1 MQESISHGRRS
12 RLKAAPTSEH
22 FCRYQLRWSF
32 LFETICWRLGMRLQD
47 KVALV
52 TGAAQGLGAA
62 IARRFGREGAQVFV
76 GDLKESEGSAFAAQ
90 LKAEGVNAWFV
101 RLDVASEES
110 WVRSCEMVIAKA
122 GRLDVLVNNAGINI
136 RQPIE
141 EMSVES
147 LDLMLAVNVRGP
159 FLGIK
164 HALPLMRKAGGGSI
178 INMGSVCSIIGHKF
192 TPEAYTTVKGAL
204 AQLTKSVAV
213 RYAKDNIRANILCPS
228 TVETPLVQ
236 EMLKNPERRTER
248 LGEVPLGRLA
258 SLDDVANAA
267 LYLASD
273 EAAFINGVAFPVDG
287 GVTAW

>member
-1 MQESISHGRRS
+1 M
-12 RLKAAPTSEH
+12 RLK
-22 FCRYQLRWSF
+22 
-32 LFETICWRLGMRLQD
+32 D

-52 TGAAQGLGAA
+52 TGASQGLGAA
-62 IARRFGREGAQVFV
+62 IARRFGYEGAHVFL
-76 GDLKESEGSAFAAQ
+76 GDLKEAEGDAFAAQ

-101 RLDVASEES
+101 RLDVASEPS
-110 WVRSCEMVIAKA
+110 WAQCCEMVGASA
-122 GRLDVLVNNAGINI
+122 GRLDILVNNAGINI
-136 RQPIE
+136 RQSIE
-141 EMSVES
+141 EMSVEN
-147 LDLMLAVNVRGP
+147 LDRMLAVNVRGP

-164 HALPLMRKAGGGSI
+164 HALPLMRRAGGGSI
-178 INMGSVCSIIGHKF
+178 INMGSVCSLIGHRF

-204 AQLTKSVAV
+204 SQLTKSVAV

-236 EMLKNPERRTER
+236 EMLKNPERRQER

-258 SLDDVANAA
+258 SLDDVAAAA

-287 GVTAW
+287 GVTAA

>member
-1 MQESISHGRRS
+1 M
-12 RLKAAPTSEH
+12 RLK
-22 FCRYQLRWSF
+22 
-32 LFETICWRLGMRLQD
+32 D

-52 TGAAQGLGAA
+52 TGAAQGLGAS
-62 IARRFGREGAQVFV
+62 IARRYGREGAQVFV
-76 GDLKESEGSAFAAQ
+76 GDLKEAEGNAFAADLQ
-90 LKAEGVNAWFV
+90 AENIKAWFV
-101 RLDVASEES
+101 RLDVASEPS
-110 WVRSCEMVIAKA
+110 WARCLEAVGAKA
-122 GRLDVLVNNAGINI
+122 GRLDILVNNAGINI

-141 EMSVES
+141 EMSVEN
-147 LDLMLAVNVRGP
+147 LDRMLAVNVRGP

-178 INMGSVCSIIGHKF
+178 INMGSVCSLIGHRF

-204 AQLTKSVAV
+204 IQLTKSVAV

-236 EMLKNPERRTER
+236 EMLKNPERRQER

-258 SLDDVANAA
+258 SLDDVAGAA

>member
-1 MQESISHGRRS
+1 MM
-12 RLKAAPTSEH
+12 RLK
-22 FCRYQLRWSF
+22 
-32 LFETICWRLGMRLQD
+32 G
-47 KVALV
+47 KVALI
-52 TGAAQGLGAA
+52 TGGAQGLGAA
-62 IARRFGREGAQVFV
+62 IARRFGHEGAQVFL
-76 GDLKESEGSAFAAQ
+76 GDLKEDEGHVFAAQ
-90 LKAEGVNAWFV
+90 LQAEGVNARFV

-110 WVRSCEMVIAKA
+110 WVRSCGSVIETA

-141 EMSVES
+141 EMTVEN
-147 LDLMLAVNVRGP
+147 LDRMLAVNVRGP

-164 HALPLMRKAGGGSI
+164 HALPLMRRAGGGSI
-178 INMGSVCSIIGHKF
+178 INMGSVCSMIGHKF

-204 AQLTKSVAV
+204 IQLTKSVAV

-228 TVETPLVQ
+228 TVETPFVQ
-236 EMLKNPERRTER
+236 EMLKNPERRQER

>member
-1 MQESISHGRRS
+1 M
-12 RLKAAPTSEH
+12 RLK
-22 FCRYQLRWSF
+22 
-32 LFETICWRLGMRLQD
+32 D

-52 TGAAQGLGAA
+52 TGASQGLGAA
-62 IARRFGREGAQVFV
+62 IARRFGREGAQVFL
-76 GDLKESEGSAFAAQ
+76 GDLKEGEGKVFAAQ
-90 LKAEGVNAWFV
+90 LQAENIKAWFLP
-101 RLDVASEES
+101 LDVASEES
-110 WVRSCEMVIAKA
+110 WVRACEMVIAKA
-122 GRLDVLVNNAGINI
+122 DRLDVLVNNAGVNI

-141 EMSVES
+141 EMSVEN
-147 LDLMLAVNVRGP
+147 LDRMLAVNVRGP

-164 HALPLMRKAGGGSI
+164 HVLPLMRKAGGGSI
-178 INMGSVCSIIGHKF
+178 LNMGSVCSLIGHRF

-204 AQLTKSVAV
+204 IQLTKSVAV
-213 RYAKDNIRANILCPS
+213 RYARDNIRTNILCPS

-236 EMLKNPERRTER
+236 EMLKNPERRRER

-258 SLDDVANAA
+258 SLDDVASAA

>member
-1 MQESISHGRRS
+1 MK
-12 RLKAAPTSEH
+12 RLK
-22 FCRYQLRWSF
+22 
-32 LFETICWRLGMRLQD
+32 G

-52 TGAAQGLGAA
+52 TGGAQGLGAA
-62 IARRFGREGAQVFV
+62 IARRFGHEGAQVFL
-76 GDLKESEGSAFAAQ
+76 GDLKEAEGNLCAAQ
-90 LKAEGVNAWFV
+90 LQTEGVKAWFV

-110 WVRSCEMVIAKA
+110 WIRCCEKVIENA

-141 EMSVES
+141 EMTVEN

-164 HALPLMRKAGGGSI
+164 HALPLMRRAGGGSI
-178 INMGSVCSIIGHKF
+178 INMGSVCCLIGHKF

-204 AQLTKSVAV
+204 IQLTKSVAV
-213 RYAKDNIRANILCPS
+213 RYAKDNIRANLLCPS

-236 EMLKNPERRTER
+236 EMLKNPERRSER

-273 EAAFINGVAFPVDG
+273 EAAFINGVALPVDG

>member
-1 MQESISHGRRS
+1 
-12 RLKAAPTSEH
+12 
-22 FCRYQLRWSF
+22 
-32 LFETICWRLGMRLQD
+32 MRLQD

-141 EMSVES
+141 EMSVEN

-178 INMGSVCSIIGHKF
+178 INMGSVCSLIGHKF